1 MPYMDDALDKK
12 EVFMIFDE
20 LGIQTSPSHL
30 WFPRE
35 RLFVKTSL
43 TTSSRQRVSR
53 LRYTS
58 RTTTHADYNQ
68 ANKLVLV
75 HESKFLCYLNDLT
88 WLFCKQA
95 IIKSVS
101 MSTPV
106 LPTPAVQ
113 WTTTGPAVSSARLLE
128 LIVCLADSNSSR
140 NSANEMKQF
149 KWYKNPQ

>member
-1 MPYMDDALDKK
+1 MTAKMPYMDDAIDEK

-20 LGIQTSPSHL
+20 LEVQTSPSQIS
-30 WFPRE
+30 FPRE

-43 TTSSRQRVSR
+43 TTSSRRISR

-75 HESKFLCYLNDLT
+75 HKSKFLCYLNDLT

-113 WTTTGPAVSSARLLE
+113 
-128 LIVCLADSNSSR
+128 
-140 NSANEMKQF
+140 
-149 KWYKNPQ
+149 